1 MPFLG
6 IGGRQGAFRT
16 DSDHTQDSSQEW
28 EAAVLTLDVQF
39 RQHER
44 ATLIAQSLLGVLT
57 LSAALAAPLVLIG
70 VKQSIIDGALGLLL
84 IIYLTILGNA
94 IRHCLKAAYLRMKVA
109 ESFENSIHYQHIS
122 RFRSASE
129 YLEELGKQ
137 RDEDRLREIQAYSWL
152 VAKVMMSRRDEI
164 QKAIRWTMLSFLFLG
179 LLVVFRFV
187 VAFWAT

>member
-1 MPFLG
+1 M
-6 IGGRQGAFRT
+6 
-16 DSDHTQDSSQEW
+16 QDPSQEW
-28 EAAVLTLDVQF
+28 ESAALALDVQF

-84 IIYLTILGNA
+84 ISYPTILGNA
-94 IRHCLKAAYLRMKVA
+94 IRHCLNAAYLRMKVA

-122 RFRSASE
+122 RFHSASE
-129 YLEELGKQ
+129 YLEKLGKQ
-137 RDEDRLREIQAYSWL
+137 RDKDRLREIQAYSWL
-152 VAKVMMSRRDEI
+152 VATAMMARRLEI

-179 LLVVFRFV
+179 LLVVFRFI